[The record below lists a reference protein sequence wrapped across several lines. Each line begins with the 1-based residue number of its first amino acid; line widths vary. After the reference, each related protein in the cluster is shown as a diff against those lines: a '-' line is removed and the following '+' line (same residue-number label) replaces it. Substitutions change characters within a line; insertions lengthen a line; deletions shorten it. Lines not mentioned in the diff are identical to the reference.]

1 MLNAAVSND
10 KIKSVDTIE
19 IKIPAALIKTANPN
33 ATDFSREA
41 AQLMALELFREGK
54 ISLSRA
60 AELCETPLAAFM
72 EFASAHDVSPIR
84 YGMAELEEDRRT
96 LSDLGL

>member
-1 MLNAAVSND
+1 M
-10 KIKSVDTIE
+10 DTIE
-19 IKIPAALIKTANPN
+19 IRIPTALIKAAKPN

-41 AQLMALELFREGK
+41 AQLMALELFREEK

-72 EFASAHDVSPIR
+72 EFVSAHDVSPIR
-84 YGMAELEEDRRT
+84 YGIGELEEDRLT
-96 LSDLGL
+96 LASLGL